1 MMSWIKYIQASPPGT
16 HRPVAPDAEVQVSCF
31 RDVFG
36 TQQLPDG
43 TGRFWF
49 CGRATA
55 EVNAARPRTAV
66 NNVVA
71 EKCMLID
78 WLVDI

>member
-1 MMSWIKYIQASPPGT
+1 VQNIVQASPPGT

-31 RDVFG
+31 KDVFG

-43 TGRFWF
+43 TGLFWF

-55 EVNAARPRTAV
+55 EVKAARPKKAV
-66 NNVVA
+66 KNVVA
-71 EKCMLID
+71 EKCMSMD
-78 WLVDI
+78 GSLVF